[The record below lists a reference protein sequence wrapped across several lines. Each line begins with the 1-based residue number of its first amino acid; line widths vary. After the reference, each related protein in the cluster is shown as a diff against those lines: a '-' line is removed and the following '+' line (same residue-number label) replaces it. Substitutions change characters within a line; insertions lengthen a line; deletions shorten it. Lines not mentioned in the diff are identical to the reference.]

1 MEILEVF
8 LINLFM
14 LGENAS
20 NHNNQRIRDTT
31 IIECEGF
38 KFTFKQLNI
47 HLKQSDFINQSLIT
61 TKITIENI
69 RSDQVEQ
76 LLNIIDDFCSLLSFA
91 QQSPVLLYSHKIG
104 SLEYSTN
111 CSGIVVNPLRS
122 IIENAGKEIRNFIE
136 QAYPTFK
143 KLKSTRQLIVVFG
156 YLCEANRSSL
166 AQEISL
172 ISHYVAIENLKQT
185 FALDN
190 QYEYTGQ
197 YFSHKQFPPLDI
209 APLDLENYW
218 PPKGKIKKYI
228 HKTYGKISSTEM
240 TFRMF
245 EAMHFKRDE
254 IKLFLTKRHKII
266 HEGLLLPFADP
277 NYAQTALENFY
288 DVSDLLRQY
297 LLTLLKYKNQY
308 YRSRDRLGPSV
319 CLNLISNS

>member
-91 QQSPVLLYSHKIG
+91 QQSPVLRYSHKIG

-172 ISHYVAIENLKQT
+172 ISHYVAIENLKYT

-190 QYEYTGQ
+190 RYEYSGQ
-197 YFSHKQFPPLDI
+197 HFTHKDFPPLDNTPSN
-209 APLDLENYW
+209 AEDYW
-218 PPKGKIKKYI
+218 PPKGKRKKYV
-228 HKTYGKISSTEM
+228 HKIYGHITSTEM
-240 TFRMF
+240 TLRMF
-245 EAMHFKRDE
+245 EAAHFNRDE
-254 IKLFLTKRHKII
+254 VTPFLDKRHRMI
-266 HEGLLLPFADP
+266 HEGVLSSFGDN
-277 NYAQTALENFY
+277 NYIGQAIDDRR
-288 DVSDLLRQY
+288 DVNDLLRKY
-297 LLTLLKYKNQY
+297 LLMLLNYKGNY
-308 YRSRDRLGPSV
+308 YLSRDRIGASGYIP
-319 CLNLISNS
+319 